1 MTFVAEFSSP
11 AQWDQIRTQLLDTP
25 GIDSLNILSVSD
37 HDANITLKFTG
48 GIRGLA
54 NTLGARGLRFA
65 NTETGWVLRPRY

>member
-1 MTFVAEFSSP
+1 MTFVAEFSGP
-11 AQWDQIRTQLLDTP
+11 GQWDQIRTQLLDTP

-37 HDANITLKFTG
+37 HDANITLKFVG

-65 NTETGWVLRPRY
+65 NTETGWVLRPGY